1 MSQERIVIS
10 ESADVTLPLVKI
22 LTGRGFVTGKSGSGK
37 SNSVNVIVEETLDLG
52 RPLLIIDTDGEYW
65 GLKEQYRMLHLGNDD
80 RCDATVTAADA
91 DVIVELALEEGVPVI
106 LDISGF
112 LREED
117 ADEMVHRVVK
127 RLFQREK
134 QVREPFLLIAEEVH
148 EYLPQQGGLSDA
160 GETLIQVAKRGR
172 KHGLGF
178 IGVSQRPAS
187 VDKDFITQCDWITWH
202 RLTWQNDTEVV
213 RSLLGSD
220 AADEVEELDPGEAL
234 LMTDWDETVERVQ
247 FRKKRTF
254 DAGATPG
261 FSDFDPPELLPVGA
275 GVLERF
281 GIEGEQLPDDADA
294 AAQGDGAGGASEGAG
309 DDDESGDGGDADGR
323 AVAETQVI
331 EETPGG
337 GDGAADDGDGD
348 GAKGATADAEAESP
362 PLAGN
367 GDDTVEPLDA
377 GGGDGD
383 RPEVV
388 EAEPVPA
395 DEGGSRQ
402 PRTAGNGGPST
413 GRHRTTP
420 ASARAR
426 RRRRRAQAEDRP
438 AVVEFGQML
447 IYLSKRVGGAMG
459 RAVGGLLGAIGGRA
473 GAWWSEGNVSE
484 DDLVVVGWL
493 LLVLLFV
500 ATVTVVVAVAI

>member
-1 MSQERIVIS
+1 MSQERIVVS

-65 GLKEQYRMLHLGNDD
+65 GLKEQYRMLHLGNDEQ
-80 RCDATVTAADA
+80 CDARVTAADA
-91 DVIVELALEEGVPVI
+91 DVIVELALEEGVPTI

-117 ADEMVHRVVK
+117 ADEIVHRVVK

-148 EYLPQQGGLSDA
+148 EYLPQQGGLTDA

-220 AADEVEELDPGEAL
+220 AAEEVEELDPGEAL

-247 FRKKRTF
+247 FRTKRTF

-261 FSDFDPPELLPVGA
+261 FEEFDPPELLPVGA

-281 GIEGEQLPDDADA
+281 GVEGEYIAEDASVSGDLDA
-294 AAQGDGAGGASEGAG
+294 EDASPVADGASEKAAREEAG
-309 DDDESGDGGDADGR
+309 SAVEEEDEASSTDDDGERGRSEGEAAGGGKSGA
-323 AVAETQVI
+323 AETEPIGGETETV
-331 EETPGG
+331 EPLETPG
-337 GDGAADDGDGD
+337 DDVQPPDIVDAEPVEADDGAS
-348 GAKGATADAEAESP
+348 GAVNVAGTGGTASPKGATA
-362 PLAGN
+362 
-367 GDDTVEPLDA
+367 
-377 GGGDGD
+377 
-383 RPEVV
+383 
-388 EAEPVPA
+388 
-395 DEGGSRQ
+395 
-402 PRTAGNGGPST
+402 
-413 GRHRTTP
+413 

-426 RRRRRAQAEDRP
+426 RRRRRAQAEGNP
-438 AVVEFGQML
+438 PVVEFGQMV
-447 IYLSKRVGGAMG
+447 IYVSKRVGL
-459 RAVGGLLGAIGGRA
+459 AVGGGVGSVLGVIGGRVA
-473 GAWWSEGNVSE
+473 AWWDRKAVSDE
-484 DDLVVVGWL
+484 DLVLLGWL
-493 LLVLLFV
+493 LLALLVLA
-500 ATVTVVVAVAI
+500 ATVTVALAV

>member
-52 RPLLIIDTDGEYW
+52 RPVLIIDTDGEYW

-91 DVIVELALEEGVPVI
+91 DTIVDLALEGEVPVI

-117 ADEMVHRVVK
+117 ADEVVHRVVK

-134 QVREPFLLIAEEVH
+134 QVRKPFLLVAEEVH
-148 EYLPQQGGLSDA
+148 EYMPQQGSLSDA

-213 RSLLGSD
+213 RTLLGSD
-220 AADEVEELDPGEAL
+220 AADEVEELDPGEAI
-234 LMTDWDETVERVQ
+234 LMTDWDESVEHVK

-261 FSDFDPPELLPVGA
+261 FDDFDPPELLPVGA

-281 GIEGEQLPDDADA
+281 GVEGDDLRGEAERARNAETA
-294 AAQGDGAGGASEGAG
+294 AADQAAG
-309 DDDESGDGGDADGR
+309 DESATDEGGIGETGGTGETEETP
-323 AVAETQVI
+323 VAETQVVEDRSADGEEAAGEEVTNGEEGAGAAVVDG
-331 EETPGG
+331 EETVDPLETP
-337 GDGAADDGDGD
+337 DDGRDPP
-348 GAKGATADAEAESP
+348 AVVDAEPIETDDA
-362 PLAGN
+362 AG
-367 GDDTVEPLDA
+367 A
-377 GGGDGD
+377 
-383 RPEVV
+383 
-388 EAEPVPA
+388 
-395 DEGGSRQ
+395 SRA
-402 PRTAGNGGPST
+402 AGNGGPSSP
-413 GRHRTTP
+413 HRATP
-420 ASARAR
+420 ASARAQR
-426 RRRRRAQAEDRP
+426 RRRQAQAGDQP

-447 IYLSKRVGGAMG
+447 IYLSKRVGGAIG
-459 RAVGGLLGAIGGRA
+459 RGFGAVLGAVGGRA
-473 GAWWSEGNVSE
+473 GAWWREGNVSD

-493 LLVLLFV
+493 LLVVLFIAAV
-500 ATVTVVVAVAI
+500 TVTVAVAI

>member
-1 MSQERIVIS
+1 MSQERIVVS
-10 ESADVTLPLVKI
+10 ESADVTIPLVKI

-52 RPLLIIDTDGEYW
+52 RPVLIIDTDGEYW

-91 DVIVELALEEGVPVI
+91 DVIVELALERGVPTI

-117 ADEMVHRVVK
+117 ADEIVHRVVK

-148 EYLPQQGGLSDA
+148 EYIPQQGGLTDA

-202 RLTWQNDTEVV
+202 RLTWQNDTDVV

-220 AADEVEELDPGEAL
+220 AAQEVEELDPGEAL

-254 DAGATPG
+254 DAGAPPG
-261 FSDFDPPELLPVGA
+261 FDDFDPPELLPVGA
-275 GVLERF
+275 EVLEHF
-281 GIEGEQLPDDADA
+281 GIEGEQLPDDAAQPGARGDA
-294 AAQGDGAGGASEGAG
+294 SDGEVGDEAETGNGGPAGGREEAGGPDADGTDQMSSDTAGKRDAGADVDERDADDEFSIVGGGAGETVEPLQTPGVPGEQDDEVEEVEEVEPPEVVDAEPVEADEGTAGPPSATGAGGAPARK
-309 DDDESGDGGDADGR
+309 DAN
-323 AVAETQVI
+323 
-331 EETPGG
+331 P
-337 GDGAADDGDGD
+337 AA
-348 GAKGATADAEAESP
+348 
-362 PLAGN
+362 
-367 GDDTVEPLDA
+367 
-377 GGGDGD
+377 
-383 RPEVV
+383 
-388 EAEPVPA
+388 
-395 DEGGSRQ
+395 
-402 PRTAGNGGPST
+402 
-413 GRHRTTP
+413 
-420 ASARAR
+420 ARAR
-426 RRRRRAQAEDRP
+426 RRRRRAQAEDQP
-438 AVVEFGQML
+438 YVVEFGHMV
-447 IYLSKRVGGAMG
+447 IYVSKRVGRSIRRGLG
-459 RAVGGLLGAIGGRA
+459 TLRRAVGGGSDRG
-473 GAWWSEGNVSE
+473 
-484 DDLVVVGWL
+484 
-493 LLVLLFV
+493 
-500 ATVTVVVAVAI
+500 